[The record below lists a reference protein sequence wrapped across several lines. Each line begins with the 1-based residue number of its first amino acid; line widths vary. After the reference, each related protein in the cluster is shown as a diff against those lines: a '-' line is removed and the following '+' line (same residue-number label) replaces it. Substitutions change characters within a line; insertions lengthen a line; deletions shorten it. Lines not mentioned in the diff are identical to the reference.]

1 VEKIPEVLGRPER
14 VVRSR
19 LDPGFF
25 TRSDRR
31 HEERK
36 EPMAKKRPITVWYD
50 REGDFL
56 EVLFERKPGYFRQT
70 SSEGVMEKVD
80 NEGKVIGFHVL
91 HVTRLTQPL
100 ELKLA
105 G

>member
-1 VEKIPEVLGRPER
+1 
-14 VVRSR
+14 
-19 LDPGFF
+19 
-25 TRSDRR
+25 
-31 HEERK
+31 
-36 EPMAKKRPITVWYD
+36 MAKKRPITVWYD

-80 NEGKVIGFHVL
+80 NEGNVIGFHVE
-91 HVTRLTQPL
+91 HATRLTQPL
-100 ELKLA
+100 DLKLA

>member
-1 VEKIPEVLGRPER
+1 MREWVVQSRFGPESELSYVWKTRTR
-14 VVRSR
+14 VG
-19 LDPGFF
+19 PKYQ
-25 TRSDRR
+25 RR
-31 HEERK
+31 

-70 SSEGVMEKVD
+70 SSEAVMEKVD
-80 NEGKVIGFHVL
+80 NDGNVIGFHVQ
-91 HVTRLTQPL
+91 HATRLTQPL
-100 ELKLA
+100 DLELA